1 MWTPEKCMVQT
12 RALWRK
18 VEPQWVRQEVCPT
31 CESEMLTTVE
41 YLCLRGEDIM
51 ETDVERTT
59 RALQ

>member
-1 MWTPEKCMVQT
+1 MVQT

-18 VEPQWVRQEVCPT
+18 VKPQWVRQEVCPT
-31 CESEMLTTVE
+31 CGSEMLTTVE
-41 YLCLRGEDIM
+41 YLCLRGEGRQVL